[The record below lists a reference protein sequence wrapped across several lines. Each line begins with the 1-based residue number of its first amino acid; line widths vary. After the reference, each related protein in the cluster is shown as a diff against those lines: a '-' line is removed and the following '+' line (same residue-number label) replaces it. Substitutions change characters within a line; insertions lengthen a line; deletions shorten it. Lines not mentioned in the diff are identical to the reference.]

1 MQFGLVEATVGAG
14 GGENAAVA
22 EVLALLE
29 VAVEQGLDHPILRIA
44 PARVLDQP
52 VGIDGIGRA
61 CDTVEGELDAF
72 GFTGLLDCRK
82 NLRYPLLGTEL
93 RHHVAL
99 PVDALGRHIGVEL
112 ERPPLDREF
121 GGPAGVGALEAALA
135 DVAPGTDRVGD
146 NGDVHRASIVADHP
160 WCERPCTNSGL
171 RRFLTPRRA
180 SADHGPI
187 VTKGADRLSEFSRY
201 ERGLERAPANHT
213 ALTPCDF
220 MARAAAIYPA
230 RTAVVHGALRRSYA
244 ETYERCRRLA
254 GALVARGVG
263 LGDTVSIMA
272 PNVPAMLEA
281 HFGVPMAGAVLNALN
296 IRLDA
301 ASVALMLG
309 HARSRVLIADAAF
322 ASVVEE
328 ALARLDRRPHVVA
341 IDDSPEAEG
350 KGRGFADESYEALLA
365 RGAPDFAW
373 PWPEDEWQAISLNYT
388 SGTTGRPKGV
398 VYHHRGAYLNA
409 LSNVL
414 MNGFT
419 RDSVYLWTLPMF
431 HCNGWTH
438 IWAVTAA
445 AGTHICQRRPEPA
458 EVFQLIAE
466 ERVTHMA
473 GAPVVLGM
481 LINAPESDKR
491 QFDHVVEVATGGAAP
506 PAPVIA
512 AMEAMGFNVTHLY
525 GLTEVYGPALVAA
538 PQEYW
543 PDLPL
548 DERAA
553 LMARQGVRHH
563 AIQGAMVADPETL
576 APVPADGA
584 TVGEIMLRGNT
595 VMKGYLDDAHATA
608 EAFRGGWFHSG
619 DLAVT
624 HPDGYIQVTDRAK
637 DIIISGGENIS
648 SIEVENALYSHEAV
662 LEAAVVARPD
672 ATWGET
678 PCAFVALK
686 PDAQAV
692 SAEALIDHCRQH
704 LARFKAPRTIV
715 FGDLPKTAT
724 GKIMKFELRERARAL
739 SSDAPEGE
747 TADTG

>member
-1 MQFGLVEATVGAG
+1 MS
-14 GGENAAVA
+14 
-22 EVLALLE
+22 
-29 VAVEQGLDHPILRIA
+29 D
-44 PARVLDQP
+44 
-52 VGIDGIGRA
+52 ID
-61 CDTVEGELDAF
+61 
-72 GFTGLLDCRK
+72 
-82 NLRYPLLGTEL
+82 
-93 RHHVAL
+93 
-99 PVDALGRHIGVEL
+99 
-112 ERPPLDREF
+112 
-121 GGPAGVGALEAALA
+121 
-135 DVAPGTDRVGD
+135 
-146 NGDVHRASIVADHP
+146 
-160 WCERPCTNSGL
+160 
-171 RRFLTPRRA
+171 
-180 SADHGPI
+180 
-187 VTKGADRLSEFSRY
+187 RY
-201 ERGLERAPANHT
+201 ERGLERGPANHT

-230 RTAVVHGALRRSYA
+230 RTAVVHGRLRRSYA
-244 ETYERCRRLA
+244 ETYARCCRLA
-254 GALVARGVG
+254 GALAARGVG
-263 LGDTVSIMA
+263 LGDTVSILA

-301 ASVALMLG
+301 ASIAGMLA
-309 HARSRVLIADAAF
+309 HARSRVLIADAGF

-328 ALARLDRRPHVVA
+328 ALAQMDRRPHVVA
-341 IDDSPEAEG
+341 IDDASDAEG
-350 KGRGFADESYEALLA
+350 EGGFADESYEELLA
-365 RGAPDFAW
+365 AGAPDFAW

-419 RDSVYLWTLPMF
+419 GDSVYLWTLPMF

-438 IWAVTAA
+438 TWAVTAA
-445 AGTHICQRRPEPA
+445 AGTHVCLPRMEPA
-458 EVFQLIAE
+458 DVFRLIADE
-466 ERVTHMA
+466 GVTHMA

-491 QFDHVVEVATGGAAP
+491 RFDRVVEVATGGAAP

-538 PQEYW
+538 PQQDW
-543 PDLPL
+543 PDLAL
-548 DERAA
+548 DDRAA

-584 TVGEIMLRGNT
+584 TVGEIMLRGST
-595 VMKGYLDDAHATA
+595 VMKGYLDDAGATA
-608 EAFRGGWFHSG
+608 EAFGGGWFHTG

-624 HPDGYIQVTDRAK
+624 HPDGYIQITDRAK

-648 SIEVENALYSHEAV
+648 SIEVENALYGHEAV

-672 ATWGET
+672 ERWGET

-686 PDAQAV
+686 PDANAV
-692 SAEALIDHCRQH
+692 TAGALIEHCRARM
-704 LARFKAPRTIV
+704 ARFKAPRTIV

-724 GKIMKFELRERARAL
+724 GKIMKFELRERARTLPA
-739 SSDAPEGE
+739 DGPEGE
-747 TADTG
+747 SVEAG

>member
-1 MQFGLVEATVGAG
+1 MS
-14 GGENAAVA
+14 
-22 EVLALLE
+22 
-29 VAVEQGLDHPILRIA
+29 
-44 PARVLDQP
+44 
-52 VGIDGIGRA
+52 
-61 CDTVEGELDAF
+61 
-72 GFTGLLDCRK
+72 
-82 NLRYPLLGTEL
+82 
-93 RHHVAL
+93 
-99 PVDALGRHIGVEL
+99 
-112 ERPPLDREF
+112 
-121 GGPAGVGALEAALA
+121 
-135 DVAPGTDRVGD
+135 D
-146 NGDVHRASIVADHP
+146 N
-160 WCERPCTNSGL
+160 N
-171 RRFLTPRRA
+171 
-180 SADHGPI
+180 
-187 VTKGADRLSEFSRY
+187 RY
-201 ERGLERAPANHT
+201 ERGLERGPANHVP
-213 ALTPCDF
+213 LTPCDF

-230 RTAVVHGALRRSYA
+230 RTAVVHGALRQDYA
-244 ETYERCRRLA
+244 ETYARCRRLA
-254 GALVARGVG
+254 GALAARGVG
-263 LGDTVSIMA
+263 LGDTVSILA

-301 ASVALMLG
+301 ASIAGMVA
-309 HARSRVLIADAAF
+309 HARSSVLIADTAF
-322 ASVVEE
+322 TVVVED
-328 ALARLDRRPHVVA
+328 ALAQLDRRPHVIAVEESS
-341 IDDSPEAEG
+341 DVEG
-350 KGRGFADESYEALLA
+350 EGRDFADESYEELLA
-365 RGAPDFAW
+365 AGAPDFDW

-419 RDSVYLWTLPMF
+419 RESVYLWTLPMF

-438 IWAVTAA
+438 TWAVTAA
-445 AGTHICQRRPEPA
+445 AGTHVCLPRIEPA
-458 EVFQLIAE
+458 EVFRLIAE
-466 ERVTHMA
+466 EHVTHMA

-481 LINAPESDKR
+481 LINAPEDDKR

-538 PQEYW
+538 PQEDW

-548 DERAA
+548 DDRAA

-563 AIQGAMVADPETL
+563 AIQGAMVADSETL

-584 TVGEIMLRGNT
+584 TTGEIMLRGNT
-595 VMKGYLDDAHATA
+595 VMKGYLDDAGATA
-608 EAFRGGWFHSG
+608 DAFGGGWFHTG

-624 HPDGYIQVTDRAK
+624 HPDGYIQITDRAK

-672 ATWGET
+672 ERWGET

-686 PDAQAV
+686 PGAHAV
-692 SAEALIDHCRQH
+692 SAEALIEHCRARM
-704 LARFKAPRTIV
+704 ARFKVPRTFV

-724 GKIMKFELRERARAL
+724 GKIMKFELRERARGL

-747 TADTG
+747 RAETG

>member
-1 MQFGLVEATVGAG
+1 MPS
-14 GGENAAVA
+14 N
-22 EVLALLE
+22 
-29 VAVEQGLDHPILRIA
+29 
-44 PARVLDQP
+44 
-52 VGIDGIGRA
+52 
-61 CDTVEGELDAF
+61 
-72 GFTGLLDCRK
+72 
-82 NLRYPLLGTEL
+82 N
-93 RHHVAL
+93 
-99 PVDALGRHIGVEL
+99 
-112 ERPPLDREF
+112 
-121 GGPAGVGALEAALA
+121 
-135 DVAPGTDRVGD
+135 
-146 NGDVHRASIVADHP
+146 
-160 WCERPCTNSGL
+160 
-171 RRFLTPRRA
+171 
-180 SADHGPI
+180 
-187 VTKGADRLSEFSRY
+187 RY
-201 ERGLERAPANHT
+201 ERGLERGPANHVP
-213 ALTPCDF
+213 LTPCDF

-244 ETYERCRRLA
+244 ETYARCRRLA
-254 GALVARGVG
+254 GALAGRGVG
-263 LGDTVSIMA
+263 IGDTVSILA

-301 ASVALMLG
+301 TSIAAMLE
-309 HARSRVLIADAAF
+309 HAQSRVLIADAGF
-322 ASVVEE
+322 ASVIED
-328 ALARLDRRPHVVA
+328 ALAQMDRRPHVVA
-341 IDDSPEAEG
+341 IEDSAEVEG
-350 KGRGFADESYEALLA
+350 EGRGFADESYEELLA
-365 RGAPDFAW
+365 AGAPDFEW

-438 IWAVTAA
+438 TWAVTAA
-445 AGTHICQRRPEPA
+445 AGAHICLPRMEPA
-458 EVFQLIAE
+458 EVFRLIAE

-481 LINAPESDKR
+481 LINAPEGDKR

-538 PQEYW
+538 PQQDW
-543 PDLPL
+543 PNLPL
-548 DERAA
+548 DDRAA

-563 AIQGAMVADPETL
+563 AIQGAMVADSETL

-584 TVGEIMLRGNT
+584 TAGEIMLRGNT
-595 VMKGYLDDAHATA
+595 VMKGYLDDAGATA
-608 EAFRGGWFHSG
+608 EAFGGGWFHTG

-624 HPDGYIQVTDRAK
+624 HPDGYIQITDRAK

-662 LEAAVVARPD
+662 LEAAVVAQPD
-672 ATWGET
+672 GRWGET

-686 PDAQAV
+686 PDGPAV
-692 SAEALIDHCRQH
+692 TAEALIDHCRARM
-704 LARFKAPRTIV
+704 ARFKVPRTIV

-739 SSDAPEGE
+739 S
-747 TADTG
+747 TGVPKRGNTMTG

>member
-1 MQFGLVEATVGAG
+1 MSDS
-14 GGENAAVA
+14 N
-22 EVLALLE
+22 
-29 VAVEQGLDHPILRIA
+29 
-44 PARVLDQP
+44 
-52 VGIDGIGRA
+52 
-61 CDTVEGELDAF
+61 
-72 GFTGLLDCRK
+72 
-82 NLRYPLLGTEL
+82 
-93 RHHVAL
+93 
-99 PVDALGRHIGVEL
+99 
-112 ERPPLDREF
+112 
-121 GGPAGVGALEAALA
+121 
-135 DVAPGTDRVGD
+135 
-146 NGDVHRASIVADHP
+146 
-160 WCERPCTNSGL
+160 
-171 RRFLTPRRA
+171 
-180 SADHGPI
+180 
-187 VTKGADRLSEFSRY
+187 RY
-201 ERGLERAPANHT
+201 EHGLERGPANHA

-220 MARAAAIYPA
+220 MARAAAVYPA
-230 RTAVVHGALRRSYA
+230 RTAVVHGALRRTYA
-244 ETYERCRRLA
+244 ETYARCRRLA
-254 GALVARGVG
+254 GALAGRGVG

-322 ASVVEE
+322 ADVVAE
-328 ALARLDRRPHVVA
+328 ALAVLDHRPHVVL
-341 IDDSPEAEG
+341 IDDEAEG
-350 KGRGFADESYEALLA
+350 DGAGRSLADESYEALLA
-365 RGAPDFAW
+365 TGAPDFDW
-373 PWPEDEWQAISLNYT
+373 HWPEDEWQAISLNYT

-419 RDSVYLWTLPMF
+419 RDAVYLWTLPMF

-438 IWAVTAA
+438 TWAVTAA
-445 AGTHICQRRPEPA
+445 AGAHVCLRRLEPA
-458 EVFQLIAE
+458 EVFRLIAD

-491 QFDHVVEVATGGAAP
+491 RFDHVVEVATGGAAP

-538 PQEYW
+538 PQEGW
-543 PDLPL
+543 QDLPL
-548 DERAA
+548 DDRAA

-563 AIQGAMVADPETL
+563 AIQGAVVADPETL
-576 APVPADGA
+576 APVAADGA

-595 VMKGYLDDAHATA
+595 VMKGYLDDADATA

-672 ATWGET
+672 ERWGET

-686 PDAQAV
+686 SDAPAV
-692 SAEALIDHCRQH
+692 TEEALIAHCRGR

-715 FGDLPKTAT
+715 FGVLPKTAT
-724 GKIMKFELRERARAL
+724 GKIMKFELRERARTL
-739 SSDAPEGE
+739 SG
-747 TADTG
+747 T

>member
-1 MQFGLVEATVGAG
+1 MSDS
-14 GGENAAVA
+14 N
-22 EVLALLE
+22 
-29 VAVEQGLDHPILRIA
+29 
-44 PARVLDQP
+44 
-52 VGIDGIGRA
+52 
-61 CDTVEGELDAF
+61 
-72 GFTGLLDCRK
+72 
-82 NLRYPLLGTEL
+82 
-93 RHHVAL
+93 
-99 PVDALGRHIGVEL
+99 
-112 ERPPLDREF
+112 
-121 GGPAGVGALEAALA
+121 
-135 DVAPGTDRVGD
+135 
-146 NGDVHRASIVADHP
+146 
-160 WCERPCTNSGL
+160 
-171 RRFLTPRRA
+171 
-180 SADHGPI
+180 
-187 VTKGADRLSEFSRY
+187 RY
-201 ERGLERAPANHT
+201 EHGLERGPANHA

-220 MARAAAIYPA
+220 MARAAAVYPA
-230 RTAVVHGALRRSYA
+230 RTAVVHGALRRTYA
-244 ETYERCRRLA
+244 ETYARCRRLA
-254 GALVARGVG
+254 GALAGRGVG

-322 ASVVEE
+322 ADVVAE
-328 ALARLDRRPHVVA
+328 ALAVLDHRPHVVV
-341 IDDSPEAEG
+341 IDDEAERDG
-350 KGRGFADESYEALLA
+350 AERSLADESYEALLA
-365 RGAPDFAW
+365 TGAPDFDW
-373 PWPEDEWQAISLNYT
+373 HWPEDEWQAISLNYT

-438 IWAVTAA
+438 TWAVTAA
-445 AGTHICQRRPEPA
+445 AGTHVCLRRPEPA
-458 EVFQLIAE
+458 EVFRLIAD

-481 LINAPESDKR
+481 LINAPESEKR
-491 QFDHVVEVATGGAAP
+491 RFDHVVEVATGGAAP

-538 PQEYW
+538 PQEGW
-543 PDLPL
+543 QDLPL
-548 DERAA
+548 DGRAA

-563 AIQGAMVADPETL
+563 AIQGAVVADPETL

-595 VMKGYLDDAHATA
+595 VMKGYLDDADATA

-648 SIEVENALYSHEAV
+648 SLEVEDALYSHEAV

-672 ATWGET
+672 ERWGET

-686 PDAQAV
+686 PDAPAV
-692 SAEALIDHCRQH
+692 TEEVLIAHCRGR
-704 LARFKAPRTIV
+704 LARFKTPRTIV
-715 FGDLPKTAT
+715 FGALPKTAT
-724 GKIMKFELRERARAL
+724 GKIMKFELRARARAL
-739 SSDAPEGE
+739 RR
-747 TADTG
+747 T

>member
-1 MQFGLVEATVGAG
+1 M
-14 GGENAAVA
+14 
-22 EVLALLE
+22 
-29 VAVEQGLDHPILRIA
+29 P
-44 PARVLDQP
+44 
-52 VGIDGIGRA
+52 
-61 CDTVEGELDAF
+61 
-72 GFTGLLDCRK
+72 
-82 NLRYPLLGTEL
+82 
-93 RHHVAL
+93 
-99 PVDALGRHIGVEL
+99 
-112 ERPPLDREF
+112 
-121 GGPAGVGALEAALA
+121 
-135 DVAPGTDRVGD
+135 D
-146 NGDVHRASIVADHP
+146 N
-160 WCERPCTNSGL
+160 N
-171 RRFLTPRRA
+171 
-180 SADHGPI
+180 
-187 VTKGADRLSEFSRY
+187 RY
-201 ERGLERAPANHT
+201 EHGLERGPANHS

-220 MARAAAIYPA
+220 MARAAEIYPA

-254 GALVARGVG
+254 AALVERGVG

-301 ASVALMLG
+301 ASIAWMLD
-309 HARSRVLIADAAF
+309 HARSRVLIADASF
-322 ASVVEE
+322 ADIVEE
-328 ALARLDRRPHVVA
+328 ALAQLDRPPLLVS
-341 IDDSPEAEG
+341 IDDDAETDG
-350 KGRGFADESYEALLA
+350 EGRNRASASYEDMLSA
-365 RGAPDFAW
+365 GSPDFDW
-373 PWPEDEWQAISLNYT
+373 PWPQDEWQAISLNYT

-414 MNGFT
+414 MNGFG

-438 IWAVTAA
+438 TWAVTAA
-445 AGTHICQRRPEPA
+445 AGTHICLRRLEPA
-458 EVFQLIAE
+458 AVFRLIDD

-481 LINAPESDKR
+481 LINAPESDR
-491 QFDHVVEVATGGAAP
+491 RRFEHVVEVTTGGAAP
-506 PAPVIA
+506 PAPVIS

-538 PQEYW
+538 PQEGW
-543 PDLPL
+543 NELPL

-553 LMARQGVRHH
+553 LIARQGVRHH
-563 AIQGAMVADPETL
+563 AIRGAMVADPETL

-595 VMKGYLDDAHATA
+595 VMKGYLGDAGATA
-608 EAFRGGWFHSG
+608 DAFRGGWFHSG
-619 DLAVT
+619 DLGVT
-624 HPDGYIQVTDRAK
+624 HPDGYIQITDRAK

-648 SIEVENALYSHEAV
+648 SLEVENALYSHEAV

-672 ATWGET
+672 ERWGES

-686 PDAQAV
+686 PDAQGV
-692 SAEALIDHCRQH
+692 SKAALIEHCRER
-704 LARFKAPRTIV
+704 LAHFKAPRTVV

-724 GKIMKFELRERARAL
+724 GKIKKFELRERARAL
-739 SSDAPEGE
+739 AANDASDVSGN
-747 TADTG
+747 TR